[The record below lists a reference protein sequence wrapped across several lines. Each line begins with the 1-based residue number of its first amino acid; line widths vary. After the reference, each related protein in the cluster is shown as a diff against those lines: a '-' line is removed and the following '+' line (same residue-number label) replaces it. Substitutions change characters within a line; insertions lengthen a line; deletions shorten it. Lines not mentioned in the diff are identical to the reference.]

1 MAGKFER
8 PRTRAGDAAPG
19 GAANSP
25 NNQTT
30 KTSRSDTAN
39 SVRRQESPRRRPPA
53 QSPRTP
59 AEDLPT
65 LRPRRRRRKKAS
77 PLPLIGAA
85 AVVLLVLLALVLTQC
100 GKDQPPASETT
111 SSLPAETQ
119 TESTLPVVTAR
130 ATVSS
135 MGDLLMHGTLFLEKY
150 DAKCYAGEGE
160 YNFSSLFQYIA
171 PYISQADYGVANL
184 ETTLGGSDFPYQGN
198 PSFNCPDS
206 ILDSV
211 AGAGY
216 DLLLTANNHC
226 YDTLMPGLTRTV
238 EQVRA
243 KGLSSVGTRLTEQEP
258 RYLIADVNGI
268 QLGITCYTY
277 TMVMDAGK
285 PRLNN
290 NSQVENPALVN
301 YFTTDD
307 LPSFYTEIQ
316 GVYDEMLAQGAEA
329 TIVYIHWGTEYETT
343 ENETQRT
350 IAQKLCDVGVDV
362 IIGGHPHVVQPMDLL
377 TSTTDPEHR
386 TVCIY
391 SLGNA
396 VSNQRIE
403 EMKLKTGHTE
413 DGVVFS
419 VVFEKDST
427 GLVRV
432 SDVEVLP
439 TWVNKFVTAD
449 WKYEFNI
456 LPLDLAQQDQWKT
469 LYGLTEEQFTNAKNS
484 YSRTME
490 ILGSG
495 LEKCRAYLTQA
506 DVLAA

>member
-30 KTSRSDTAN
+30 KTPRRDTAN
-39 SVRRQESPRRRPPA
+39 SARRQESPRRRPPA
-53 QSPRTP
+53 QPPRTQ

-65 LRPRRRRRKKAS
+65 LRPRRRRRKKTS
-77 PLPLIGAA
+77 SLPLIGAA

-100 GKDQPPASETT
+100 GKGQAPASEDAE
-111 SSLPAETQ
+111 SLPAETQ
-119 TESTLPVVTAR
+119 TESAAPVVTAR

-150 DAKCYAGEGE
+150 DAKCYTGEGE
-160 YNFSSLFQYIA
+160 YNFDSLFQYIT

-243 KGLSSVGTRLTEQEP
+243 KGLASVGTRLTEQEP

-277 TMVMDAGK
+277 TMVMDGGQ

-290 NSQVENPALVN
+290 NEKVENPALVN

-307 LPSFYTEIQ
+307 LPAFYTEIQ
-316 GVYDEMLAQGAEA
+316 GVYDEMLEQGAEA
-329 TIVYIHWGTEYETT
+329 TIVYIHWGTEYETM
-343 ENETQRT
+343 ENATQRT
-350 IAQKLCDVGVDV
+350 IAQKLCDMGVDV

-403 EMKLKTGHTE
+403 EMALKTGHTE

-419 VVFEKDST
+419 VTFEQYSDGT
-427 GLVRV
+427 VTL

-439 TWVNKFVTAD
+439 TWVNKFVTPD

-456 LPLDLAQQDQWKT
+456 LPLDMAQQDQWKT

-495 LEKCRAYLTQA
+495 LEKCRTYLTQGEA
-506 DVLAA
+506 MAA